1 MKSSDA
7 VLAMRYQG
15 GKNGAGVYQTII
27 NRIPVHH
34 RYIEPFAGSASIYR
48 RKAPAASS
56 VLVER
61 DPDQAS
67 KLAMVASS
75 NTEVFCGCAFDWIE
89 SNLLTMGAADFV
101 YLDPPYLHATRKD
114 VNLYRHELTD
124 EHHKNLVLSLLP
136 KMSDRG
142 VRWMLSGYA
151 SELYDDA
158 AMLQGWNR
166 HEFTAMTRRGPAT
179 EVIWMNYD
187 PSVSTIAESTYAGS
201 DFRERERIKRKAERW
216 AKKFH
221 SMPVFEQKAILTMLE
236 QHQF

>member
-7 VLAMRYQG
+7 GLTMRYQG

-34 RYIEPFAGSASIYR
+34 RYIEPFAGSAAVYR
-48 RKAPAASS
+48 RKSPAASS

-61 DPDQAS
+61 DPGQAQ
-67 KLAMVASS
+67 KLAMLASS
-75 NTEVFCGCAFDWIE
+75 NTEVFFGCAFDWLA
-89 SNLLTMGAADFV
+89 SHLSTMGAADFV
-101 YLDPPYLHATRKD
+101 YLDPPYLHETRKD

-124 EHHKNLVLSLLP
+124 KHHEHLVLSLLP
-136 KMSDRG
+136 AMSDRG

-151 SELYDDA
+151 SKLYDDA
-158 AMLQGWNR
+158 AMLQGWHR

-187 PSVSTIAESTYAGS
+187 PSAAVIAESTYAGS
-201 DFRERERIKRKAERW
+201 DFRERGRIKRKAERW
-216 AKKFH
+216 ANKFNA
-221 SMPVFEQKAILTMLE
+221 MPIFEQRAILAMLE
-236 QHQF
+236 RHQC